1 MNKKY
6 YRFVMTFFIC
16 APFSA
21 LMTLIGIVRNLG
33 LMPETFSRWL
43 TTWVAMLPIAYI
55 AALII
60 VPAAKV
66 LTDKLPWQTKEGMK

>member
-21 LMTLIGIVRNLG
+21 LMSLLGIVRNLG
-33 LMPETFSRWL
+33 LTSETFSRWL
-43 TTWVAMLPIAYI
+43 ATWLAMLPIAYI

-60 VPAAKV
+60 VPVAKI
-66 LTDKLPWQTKEGMK
+66 LTDKLPWYAK

>member
-16 APFSA
+16 TPFSA
-21 LMTLIGIVRNLG
+21 LMSLIGIVRNSG
-33 LMPETFSRWL
+33 LTSETFSRWL
-43 TTWVAMLPIAYI
+43 VTWLATLPIAYI

-60 VPAAKV
+60 VSSRKNP
-66 LTDKLPWQTKEGMK
+66 DRQTSLVC

>member
-6 YRFVMTFFIC
+6 YRLVMTFFIC

-21 LMTLIGIVRNLG
+21 LMSLISIIHNMG
-33 LMPETFSRWL
+33 LSQKTFFRWL
-43 TTWVAMLPIAYI
+43 TTWIAMLPVAYN

-60 VPAAKV
+60 VPVAKI
-66 LTDKLPWQTKEGMK
+66 LTDKLPWQVK